1 MNSRRWGIIL
11 ALMGSAMFGL
21 SSLCAQ
27 VLFDSYQAG
36 SEWLVSIRLL
46 ISGFCVLVYSALF
59 LGDNIFVFFKSP
71 KDVLQ
76 MLAYSI
82 LGMASAQYCF
92 FKGIEVSGAALVTIV
107 QFMAPVFVYLYLV
120 LTKEKD
126 FLLSELFFVLSTV
139 AGVALIVTN
148 GDLHHLNMSLIGVFL
163 SLMTGVCVAFYTVQP
178 RHLLAEYCAST
189 VIGWGMFLGGLA
201 FQLVHP
207 IYKVEMQTNM
217 TSLILLAFVIVVG
230 TAMAF
235 ITYTTS
241 LKYIDPSMTSILSA
255 VQPLLV
261 TVLSAF
267 IFKEAYGWIE
277 MLGTILV
284 VGSVIMLTRKR
295 PDKKKVSM
303 MKGKKIA

>member
-1 MNSRRWGIIL
+1 MSTRRWGIFL
-11 ALMGSAMFGL
+11 AIMGSVMFGL

-27 VLFDSYQAG
+27 ALFDHYQAS

-46 ISGFCVLVYSALF
+46 ISGFFVLVYSAVA
-59 LGDNIFVFFKSP
+59 LGDKIFAFFKNP
-71 KDVLQ
+71 KDIMR

-107 QFMAPVFVYLYLV
+107 QFMAPVFVYLYMV
-120 LTKEKD
+120 LTKEKP
-126 FLLSELFFVLSTV
+126 FLLTELGFVLATV

-148 GDLHHLNMSLIGVFL
+148 GDVKHLNMSLLGAFL

-178 RHLLAEYCAST
+178 RHLLEVYCAPT
-189 VIGWGMFLGGLA
+189 VIGWGMFLGGAA

-207 IYKVEMQTNM
+207 IYQVQMVISP
-217 TSLILLAFVIVVG
+217 TSLALLAFVIIVG

-235 ITYTTS
+235 ISYTIS

-261 TVLSAF
+261 TLLSAI
-267 IFKEAYGWIE
+267 IFREAFGWIE
-277 MLGTILV
+277 ILGTLLV

-295 PDKKKVSM
+295 PDKEK
-303 MKGKKIA
+303 